1 MAPNASEDE
10 KRERRPHV
18 GHDPALISGASAD
31 GAGKST
37 TAASPIPFTFRE
49 WQSSIEATSNLFAA
63 ALKDGLGLAASSLH
77 DQATFLKDIADSKTS
92 SELLRCHL
100 DFLERF
106 WSRSFSAGSKI
117 LDHLKPQPSPAGRQA
132 LH

>member
-63 ALKDGLGLAASSLH
+63 ALKDGLESWPRLFG
-77 DQATFLKDIADSKTS
+77 Q
-92 SELLRCHL
+92 R
-100 DFLERF
+100 
-106 WSRSFSAGSKI
+106 
-117 LDHLKPQPSPAGRQA
+117 PAGFKWIPA
-132 LH
+132 GLC